1 MMTEA
6 NHDKP
11 KAHQTRVPLH
21 ERGINI
27 DKLVFEYDDENLY
40 MVCKDFPNIILL
52 PSKFER
58 HYQASF
64 AYLRVDNVVISFML
78 GNTGDLSNY
87 RSIDTKKEL
96 LWVIKD
102 IGIATPTNV
111 FGNSNW
117 VPAFRFL
124 NQAELAFTLT
134 LLERILLSCDY
145 HNKEDFDAGRVDYK
159 YEAIRFAI
167 TDELQA
173 RIDSG
178 EFING

>member
-1 MMTEA
+1 MTETH
-6 NHDKP
+6 HDKRYS
-11 KAHQTRVPLH
+11 HLTRVPLH
-21 ERGINI
+21 ELGINI
-27 DKLVFEYDDENLY
+27 DKLVFEYDAGNLY
-40 MVCKDFPNIILL
+40 IVCKDFPNIILL

-58 HYQASF
+58 HHQASF
-64 AYLRVDNVVISFML
+64 AYLRVDNDVISFML

-96 LWVIKD
+96 FWVIKD
-102 IGIATPTNV
+102 IGIEAPTKV

-117 VPAFRFL
+117 VPAFRFF

-159 YEAIRFAI
+159 YEAIRFTI

-178 EFING
+178 EFVNG